1 MDIEKKTAN
10 LWSAF
15 LADEEELDV
24 EKMIDGIKFK
34 YWFTY
39 LKKLT

>member
-15 LADEEELDV
+15 LADEKELDV
-24 EKMIDGIKFK
+24 EKMKDEIK
-34 YWFTY
+34 
-39 LKKLT
+39 L